1 MTLEAWNTAA
11 AVGTFVV
18 ITASA
23 IAALAQLRHLRTGNQ
38 LSGLIT
44 VFGMLQDPS
53 VRELVNFVRHE
64 LSERMKDDGFRASLR
79 EKPIDRRKHPEL
91 YLCDMYNH
99 IGSFVRSGLID
110 ERTYLQTDWYNVNL
124 YWGLLADVIA
134 ISRINRPHIFEN
146 FEYLAARA
154 RAWVEQHPEGDYP
167 RAERRLLSVGSNS
180 GAQTS
185 RAD

>member
-1 MTLEAWNTAA
+1 MTLEVWNTVA

-23 IAALAQLRHLRTGNQ
+23 IAALAQLRHLRTSNQ
-38 LSGLIT
+38 LSGLMS

-64 LSERMKDDGFRASLR
+64 LAERMKDADFRASLL
-79 EKPIDRRKHPEL
+79 EIPIDRRKHPEL

-99 IGSFVRSGLID
+99 IGSFVRAGLID

-124 YWGLLADVIA
+124 YWGLLADVVA
-134 ISRINRPHIFEN
+134 IGRTNRPYIFEN
-146 FEYLAARA
+146 FEYLASRA
-154 RAWVEQHPEGDYP
+154 RAWAQEHPQGDYP
-167 RAERRLLSVGSNS
+167 SAEPRLLN
-180 GAQTS
+180 
-185 RAD
+185 ADKARP

>member
-1 MTLEAWNTAA
+1 MTLEALNTAA
-11 AVGTFVV
+11 AIGTFLV

-23 IAALAQLRHLRTGNQ
+23 IAALVQLRHLRTSNQ

-64 LSERMKDDGFRASLR
+64 LPERMQDVDFRASLL
-79 EKPIDRRKHPEL
+79 EIPIDRRKHPEF

-110 ERTYLQTDWYNVNL
+110 EQTFLQTDWYNVNL
-124 YWGLLADVIA
+124 YWGLLAESIA
-134 ISRINRPHIFEN
+134 MGRTNRPHIFEN

-154 RAWVEQHPEGDYP
+154 QAWAEAHPDGDYP
-167 RAERRLLSVGSNS
+167 RAERRLLPVGDLPQSD
-180 GAQTS
+180 
-185 RAD
+185 R